1 MGSSS
6 KAARTELMELD
17 ALAARMGQTLR
28 TSESEASGDQRD
40 RPMRALATAAASRSM
55 RPVLAGLKTSPC
67 TGGTVVM

>member
-1 MGSSS
+1 
-6 KAARTELMELD
+6 MELD

-28 TSESEASGDQRD
+28 TSEKYPETGPRD

-55 RPVLAGLKTSPC
+55 RPVLAGLKTSPR